1 MNPLEEQLKEL
12 LSRKDPPVG
21 FEERVLSRLSMLGLK
36 RRGFWKEL
44 RVSLFV
50 PHLRWA
56 MASLLVVVMMFVGI
70 AGYLRQRRIRAEGEL
85 AKTQVMVAL
94 QIASSKL
101 NYAQKTLLDRSN
113 RFLQKDSSRE

>member
-21 FEERVLSRLSMLGLK
+21 FEERVLSRLSMLGPK

-113 RFLQKDSSRE
+113 RLLQKDSSRE